1 MDTSTP
7 PFASIGIDIGKEVFH
22 IVGFSAEGKIAF
34 RRKIKRLAL
43 TETFKKFPPCV
54 VGMEACLSAHFVSRA
69 FRRAAS
75 TLSAMPDVCLQGAQ
89 LVFGSAIYRTLD
101 FSVAGHKRKAKG
113 CKLRAATLVAAH
125 PANDNVML
133 TDASD
138 FIDEIPRMLV
148 RHVHHPACSGDR
160 TASVDCFKQAY
171 LTRTDA
177 VFRIEVNAYLQRWGR
192 LRCRG
197 HVVGF

>member
-1 MDTSTP
+1 MDTSAP

-43 TETFKKFPPCV
+43 TETFEKFPPCV

-69 FRRAAS
+69 LRRAAG

-89 LVFGSAIYRTLD
+89 LFFGCAIYRTFD

-177 VFRIEVNAYLQRWGR
+177 VFRIEVNAYLQRWG
-192 LRCRG
+192 
-197 HVVGF
+197 